1 MAYRKIPSLTA
12 EEMLEIMNK
21 QWASTKDI
29 QALASVG
36 EQKALKIKNEI
47 NEILEQDGYIAIG
60 KVPME
65 KLVEYLKININYLKK
80 ISKWL
85 KVDSNFNSKGQWANG
100 KVERRKGEKADN
112 QKRETNTINREHNQ

>member
-80 ISKWL
+80 ISK
-85 KVDSNFNSKGQWANG
+85 
-100 KVERRKGEKADN
+100 
-112 QKRETNTINREHNQ
+112 